1 MISDDFYKKLLAR
14 FKRSIG
20 DMDNGNKP
28 EDEYYKPFIEMAYAD
43 LSSDDISEA
52 QLESELGQSLIV
64 WYAEQRMNGVD
75 IANDKTIELL
85 RNKLSLMTKG
95 EAYEKDYD
103 YYWVDSVELENG
115 TQQLDI
121 KKVYKLSLIH
131 I

>member
-1 MISDDFYKKLLAR
+1 MISDDLYKQLLAK
-14 FKRSIG
+14 FKKSIG
-20 DMDNGNKP
+20 DMDTEINP
-28 EDEYYKPFIEMAYAD
+28 EDDYYKQFILMAYAD
-43 LSSDDISEA
+43 LASDDISKV

-64 WYAEQRMNGVD
+64 LYAEQRMNGVD
-75 IANDKTIELL
+75 IASDKTIELL

-121 KKVYKLSLIH
+121 KKVYK
-131 I
+131 

>member
-64 WYAEQRMNGVD
+64 LYAEQRMNGVD

-85 RNKLSLMTKG
+85 RNKLSIMTKG

-121 KKVYKLSLIH
+121 KKVYK
-131 I
+131 

>member
-1 MISDDFYKKLLAR
+1 MISDNLYKQLLAK
-14 FKRSIG
+14 FKQSIG
-20 DMDNGNKP
+20 DIDVESTA
-28 EDEYYKPFIEMAYAD
+28 EDSYYKQFIEMAYAD
-43 LSSDDISEA
+43 LSSDDISQT

-64 WYAEQRMNGVD
+64 LYAEQRMNGVD

-85 RNKLSLMTKG
+85 RNKLSIMTKG

-121 KKVYKLSLIH
+121 KKVYK
-131 I
+131 

>member
-1 MISDDFYKKLLAR
+1 MISDDLYKKLLAR

-64 WYAEQRMNGVD
+64 LYAEQRMNGVD

-121 KKVYKLSLIH
+121 KKVYK
-131 I
+131 

>member
-1 MISDDFYKKLLAR
+1 MTSADFYKKLLAR

-121 KKVYKLSLIH
+121 KKVYK
-131 I
+131 

>member
-1 MISDDFYKKLLAR
+1 MISDDLYKQLLAK
-14 FKRSIG
+14 FKLSIG

-121 KKVYKLSLIH
+121 KKVYKW
-131 I
+131 

>member
-1 MISDDFYKKLLAR
+1 MISDDFYKKLIAR

-64 WYAEQRMNGVD
+64 LYAEQRMNGVD

-103 YYWVDSVELENG
+103 YYWVDSLALENG

-121 KKVYKLSLIH
+121 KKVYK
-131 I
+131 

>member
-20 DMDNGNKP
+20 NMDNGNKP

-121 KKVYKLSLIH
+121 KKVYKW
-131 I
+131 

>member
-1 MISDDFYKKLLAR
+1 MISDDLYQKLLAK
-14 FKRSIG
+14 FKQSIG
-20 DMDNGNKP
+20 DMDIESTA
-28 EDEYYKPFIEMAYAD
+28 EDGYYKQFIEMAYAD
-43 LSSDDISEA
+43 LSSDDISQT

-121 KKVYKLSLIH
+121 KKVYK
-131 I
+131 

>member
-103 YYWVDSVELENG
+103 YYWVDGVELENG

-121 KKVYKLSLIH
+121 KKVYK
-131 I
+131 

>member
-1 MISDDFYKKLLAR
+1 MISEDLYKKLLAK

-20 DMDNGNKP
+20 DMDVDNTS
-28 EDEYYKPFIEMAYAD
+28 EDDYYKQFITMAYAD
-43 LSSDDISEA
+43 LSSDDISQT

-103 YYWVDSVELENG
+103 YYWVDSVALENS

-121 KKVYKLSLIH
+121 KKVYK
-131 I
+131 

>member
-1 MISDDFYKKLLAR
+1 MISDDLYKKLLAK
-14 FKRSIG
+14 FKESIG
-20 DMDNGNKP
+20 DMDN
-28 EDEYYKPFIEMAYAD
+28 EDKREDKYYKQFILMAYAD
-43 LSSDDISEA
+43 LSSDDISET

-64 WYAEQRMNGVD
+64 WYAEQRMNDVD

-121 KKVYKLSLIH
+121 KKVYK
-131 I
+131 

>member
-1 MISDDFYKKLLAR
+1 MISDDLYKQLLAK
-14 FKRSIG
+14 FKKSIG
-20 DMDNGNKP
+20 DMDTEINP
-28 EDEYYKPFIEMAYAD
+28 EDDYYKQFILMAYAD
-43 LSSDDISEA
+43 LASDDISQA

-64 WYAEQRMNGVD
+64 LYAEQRMNGVD

-85 RNKLSLMTKG
+85 RNKLSIMTKG

-121 KKVYKLSLIH
+121 KKVYK
-131 I
+131 

>member
-20 DMDNGNKP
+20 DMDNRNKP

-85 RNKLSLMTKG
+85 RNKLSIMTKG

-121 KKVYKLSLIH
+121 KKVYK
-131 I
+131 

>member
-1 MISDDFYKKLLAR
+1 MISDDLYQKLLAK
-14 FKRSIG
+14 FKQSIG
-20 DMDNGNKP
+20 DMDVENTA
-28 EDEYYKPFIEMAYAD
+28 EDGYYKQFIEMAYAD
-43 LSSDDISEA
+43 LSSDDISQT

-64 WYAEQRMNGVD
+64 LYAEQRMNGVD

-85 RNKLSLMTKG
+85 RNKLSIMTKG

-121 KKVYKLSLIH
+121 KKVYK
-131 I
+131 

>member
-1 MISDDFYKKLLAR
+1 MISDDLYQQLLAK
-14 FKRSIG
+14 FKQSIG
-20 DMDNGNKP
+20 DMDNTNNP
-28 EDEYYKPFIEMAYAD
+28 EDDYYKQFILMAYAD
-43 LSSDDISEA
+43 LSSDDISQA
-52 QLESELGQSLIV
+52 QLKSELGQSLIV
-64 WYAEQRMNGVD
+64 LYAEQRMNGVD

-121 KKVYKLSLIH
+121 KKVYK
-131 I
+131 

>member
-1 MISDDFYKKLLAR
+1 MISDDLYKQLLAK
-14 FKRSIG
+14 FKQSIG
-20 DMDNGNKP
+20 DMDVESTA
-28 EDEYYKPFIEMAYAD
+28 EDGYYKQFIEMAYAD
-43 LSSDDISEA
+43 LSSDDISQT

-85 RNKLSLMTKG
+85 RNKLSIMTKG

-103 YYWVDSVELENG
+103 YYWVDSVELEND

-121 KKVYKLSLIH
+121 KKVYK
-131 I
+131 

>member
-121 KKVYKLSLIH
+121 KKVYKW
-131 I
+131 

>member
-1 MISDDFYKKLLAR
+1 MISDDLYQQLLAK
-14 FKRSIG
+14 FKKSIG
-20 DMDNGNKP
+20 DMDNTNNP
-28 EDEYYKPFIEMAYAD
+28 EDDYYKQFILMAYAD
-43 LSSDDISEA
+43 LSSDDISQA

-64 WYAEQRMNGVD
+64 LYAEQRMNGVD

-103 YYWVDSVELENG
+103 YYWVDSVALENS

-121 KKVYKLSLIH
+121 KKVYK
-131 I
+131 

>member
-1 MISDDFYKKLLAR
+1 MISDDLYQKLLAK
-14 FKRSIG
+14 FKQSIG
-20 DMDNGNKP
+20 DMDNTNNP
-28 EDEYYKPFIEMAYAD
+28 EDDYYKQFILMAYAD
-43 LSSDDISEA
+43 LSSDDISQA

-64 WYAEQRMNGVD
+64 LYAEQRMNGVD
-75 IANDKTIELL
+75 IASDKTIELL

-121 KKVYKLSLIH
+121 KKVYK
-131 I
+131 

>member
-14 FKRSIG
+14 YKRSIG

-64 WYAEQRMNGVD
+64 WYAEQRMNGAD

-121 KKVYKLSLIH
+121 KKVYK
-131 I
+131 

>member
-1 MISDDFYKKLLAR
+1 MISDDLYKKLLAR

-121 KKVYKLSLIH
+121 KKVYK
-131 I
+131 

>member
-1 MISDDFYKKLLAR
+1 MISDDLYKQLLAK
-14 FKRSIG
+14 FKKSIG
-20 DMDNGNKP
+20 DMDTEINP
-28 EDEYYKPFIEMAYAD
+28 EDDYYRQFIEMAYAD
-43 LSSDDISEA
+43 LASDDISKV

-64 WYAEQRMNGVD
+64 LYAEQRMNGVD
-75 IANDKTIELL
+75 IASDKTIELL

-121 KKVYKLSLIH
+121 KKVYK
-131 I
+131 

>member
-1 MISDDFYKKLLAR
+1 MISDDLYKKLLAR

-64 WYAEQRMNGVD
+64 LYAEQRMNGVD
-75 IANDKTIELL
+75 IANDETIELL

-121 KKVYKLSLIH
+121 KKVYK
-131 I
+131 

>member
-1 MISDDFYKKLLAR
+1 MISDDLYKQLLAK
-14 FKRSIG
+14 FKLSIG
-20 DMDNGNKP
+20 DMDTETKP
-28 EDEYYKPFIEMAYAD
+28 EDDYYKPFILMAYAD

-121 KKVYKLSLIH
+121 KKVYK
-131 I
+131 

>member
-103 YYWVDSVELENG
+103 YYWVDSVKLENG

-121 KKVYKLSLIH
+121 KKVYK
-131 I
+131 